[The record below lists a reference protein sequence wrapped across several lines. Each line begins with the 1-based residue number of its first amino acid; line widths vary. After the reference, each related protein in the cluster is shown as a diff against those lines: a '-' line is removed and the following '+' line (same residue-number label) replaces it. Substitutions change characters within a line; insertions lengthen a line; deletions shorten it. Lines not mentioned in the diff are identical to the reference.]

1 MKKLFS
7 LFAFAA
13 IFSVADFV
21 TSCGSDEPN
30 SEPPQIPVF
39 DPANA
44 CYSGAMESSFTMG
57 MQDMTFPTMDCKW
70 NVIIDKNNYNNT
82 CVKLIDAKFAEMM
95 PTVQLLLQGLT
106 YDPINLTA
114 NGENIVAGMWEGDG
128 YTPNPSYTFKD
139 IKINF
144 NDKLHSGI
152 NATFTV
158 SLNFPNGGSGEGIG
172 KFNST
177 GIIL

>member
-1 MKKLFS
+1 MKTVFRL
-7 LFAFAA
+7 LAAAA
-13 IFSVADFV
+13 IFSVAGLA
-21 TSCGSDEPN
+21 TSCGNDEP
-30 SEPPQIPVF
+30 EETPIPIPVF
-39 DPANA
+39 DPTNA
-44 CYSGAMESSFTMG
+44 CYSGPMESSFSMG
-57 MQDMTFPTMDCKW
+57 MQDMSFQTMDCRW
-70 NVIIDKNNYNNT
+70 NVIIDKKDYNNT

-95 PTVQLLLQGLT
+95 PPMDLILQGLT

-114 NGENIVAGMWEGDG
+114 TGQDIVPGVWEVNG
-128 YTPNPSYTFKD
+128 YTPNPSYTFKN
-139 IKINF
+139 IEIRF

-158 SLNFPNGGSGEGIG
+158 MLNFPNGVSSEGRG